1 MFSKPQAKTPTPVS
15 TTPTPEAPVRPKVDP
30 MPSTLPPT
38 EPMASARKP
47 TVASLV
53 AENMTLEGSLSGDGE
68 LHVDGT
74 VKGDVR
80 VSRMSIGESGAV
92 DGTITAEAIEVRGK
106 VTGAITAK
114 QVRLYASAVVDGDIS
129 HEQLAME
136 VGASFQGRSM
146 KLQRAATTPA
156 AIAAPREAP
165 KPAAAPEP
173 NRDGASPPA
182 SH

>member
-15 TTPTPEAPVRPKVDP
+15 TTTTPEAPVRPKVDP

-53 AENMTLEGSLSGDGE
+53 AENMTLEGSLTGDGE

-146 KLQRAATTPA
+146 KLQRAATPA
-156 AIAAPREAP
+156 AALSAP
-165 KPAAAPEP
+165 KPAATPEP
-173 NRDGASPPA
+173 RDTAGSSGASA
-182 SH
+182 AVN